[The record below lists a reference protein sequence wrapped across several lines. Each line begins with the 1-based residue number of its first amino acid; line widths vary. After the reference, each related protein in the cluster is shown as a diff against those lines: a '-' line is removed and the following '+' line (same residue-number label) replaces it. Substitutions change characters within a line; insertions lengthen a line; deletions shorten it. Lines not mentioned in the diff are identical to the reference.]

1 MPNKNNLSNFFLC
14 SYCMKCEKTLKDPQ
28 IARYPNGV
36 IVCIK
41 CMKDPKV
48 CPLTG
53 QLFTVDSWEAGS
65 KRESPLFLRPCD
77 TPKIRKTICQ
87 TDEKTHHYL
96 SKKTVESKQNRFSFK
111 PQIFCCTLKRATIY
125 LSFCCLEIAQ
135 GVWQTRWSCR
145 REMVLGPMFLLCL
158 ALTDT
163 TPQKEWKVSP
173 TNPPSTSTP

>member
-1 MPNKNNLSNFFLC
+1 
-14 SYCMKCEKTLKDPQ
+14 MKCEKTLKDPQ

-87 TDEKTHHYL
+87 TDEKHVITEVKN
-96 SKKTVESKQNRFSFK
+96 SWKQTKQIFFRA

-158 ALTDT
+158 ALTH
-163 TPQKEWKVSP
+163 QKPVGLSRLKTWLSSLPLAWKSL
-173 TNPPSTSTP
+173 SYFFYLW